1 MSDLK
6 CPKCGTVFQVD
17 DNAYAELIRQVRDE
31 KFSEDLAERIHVVQ
45 ENFQKDAALAQ
56 EKLKQDFQN
65 EITKNAVAAQ
75 EKLIETER
83 AAREKMAEQE
93 KVARSEIDRQNQE
106 IIRLKAQIE
115 NEQKTRNLAI
125 SEATGK
131 IEMAQNEKLAEL
143 EKKSVEDVRKIEKE
157 RDELKMELEIREAKT
172 NSEKQEIIAKYEA
185 NLQFKDEEIARLK
198 DLKARQSTKMIG
210 EDLERHCADEFN
222 KIRAMAFPRAYFE
235 KDNDAKSGT
244 KGDFVYREVDEDGVE
259 ILSIMFEM
267 KNEADETD
275 KKQKH
280 KNEDFLKKLDK
291 DRCEKKCE
299 YAVLVSMLEPDSELY
314 NQGIVDVS
322 YRYEK
327 MFVVRPQ
334 FFIPIISLLRGAALN
349 ALKYKHELV
358 EIQNQNID
366 ITHFEEKLVA
376 FRDGFSRNYDLASRK
391 FKSAIE
397 EIDKSIDHLKKIK
410 ENLLSSENNLRLAND
425 KAEKLTIRKLTM
437 GNPTMQEKFREA
449 KEE

>member
-1 MSDLK
+1 M
-6 CPKCGTVFQVD
+6 D

-31 KFSEDLAERIHVVQ
+31 KFTADLEERLHALK
-45 ENFQKDAALAQ
+45 ESFQKDAALEQEKAKQNFQHELAEHDTAARKELEKQADEARKKLAKQ
-56 EKLKQDFQN
+56 EKL
-65 EITKNAVAAQ
+65 TR
-75 EKLIETER
+75 ET
-83 AAREKMAEQE
+83 
-93 KVARSEIDRQNQE
+93 IDRQNQE
-106 IIRLKAQIE
+106 IIRLKAQVE
-115 NEQKTRNLAI
+115 NEQKTRDLAI
-125 SEATGK
+125 SEAVGK
-131 IEMAQNEKLAEL
+131 TEVAQNGKMVALEQKSAENL
-143 EKKSVEDVRKIEKE
+143 RKVEKE
-157 RDELKMELEIREAKT
+157 RDELKAKIEINAAKVS
-172 NSEKQEIIAKYEA
+172 SEKQEIIAKYEA

-198 DLKARQSTKMIG
+198 DLKAKQSTKMIG
-210 EDLERHCADEFN
+210 EDLERHCSDEFN
-222 KIRAMAFPRAYFE
+222 KIRAVAFPRAYFE

-267 KNEADETD
+267 KNESDETNE
-275 KKQKH
+275 KQKH
-280 KNEDFLKKLDK
+280 KNEDFFKKLDK
-291 DRCEKKCE
+291 DRREKKCE

-349 ALKYKHELV
+349 TLKYKHELI
-358 EIQNQNID
+358 EMQNQNID

-376 FRDGFSRNYDLASRK
+376 FRDGFSRNYELASRK
-391 FKSAIE
+391 FQGAIA

-425 KAEKLTIRKLTM
+425 KAEKLTIRKLTA
-437 GNPTMQEKFREA
+437 GNPTMKEKFREA
-449 KEE
+449 NRDNSETSQE

>member
-31 KFSEDLAERIHVVQ
+31 KFSEDLEERIHAAQ
-45 ENFQKDAALAQ
+45 ENFQKDTALAQ

-65 EITKNAVAAQ
+65 
-75 EKLIETER
+75 KLAER
-83 AAREKMAEQE
+83 EAAAREKLAEQE
-93 KVARSEIDRQNQE
+93 MATREKLADQNQE
-106 IIRLKAQIE
+106 ITRLRAQ
-115 NEQKTRNLAI
+115 
-125 SEATGK
+125 
-131 IEMAQNEKLAEL
+131 
-143 EKKSVEDVRKIEKE
+143 
-157 RDELKMELEIREAKT
+157 LEIREAKIS
-172 NSEKQEIIAKYEA
+172 SEKQEIVAKYEA
-185 NLQFKDEEIARLK
+185 NLKFKDEEIARLK

-210 EDLERHCADEFN
+210 EDLERHCSDEFN
-222 KIRAMAFPRAYFE
+222 KIRAVAFPNAYFE

-244 KGDFVYREVDEDGVE
+244 KGDFVYRETDADGVE

-267 KNEADETD
+267 KNESDETSQR
-275 KKQKH
+275 QKH

-291 DRCEKKCE
+291 DRREKKCE

-322 YRYEK
+322 YRYDK

-349 ALKYKHELV
+349 SLQYKRQLV
-358 EIQNQNID
+358 EMQNQNLD
-366 ITHFEEKLVA
+366 ITHFEEKLLT
-376 FRDGFSRNYDLASRK
+376 FRDSFSRNYGLASRK
-391 FKSAIE
+391 FQAAIA

-425 KAEKLTIRKLTM
+425 KAEKLTIRKLTT
-437 GNPTMQEKFREA
+437 GNPTMQEKFRTIT
-449 KEE
+449 KKNSNN